1 MLKRIIFPKQRD
13 VKRQRG
19 GSLQHWIFLCKKNM
33 TDFIRL
39 RIYVSGMMSGQYT
52 RFQKIDGPIW
62 TDHPVHHCYCHIP
75 TGLVAVVCTHSEGR
89 TIYFNAELVTKMLVI
104 TKGISGSAFHSIPYR
119 PKQQVWDFLLDV
131 LKRFD
136 AEDEMNKSK
145 GIVVSVGTQQLGQS
159 NWGDE
164 LSKLFSTRVKKG
176 ASVSIA
182 KEPQPKAKAKTKVLK
197 KPSKKC

>member
-52 RFQKIDGPIW
+52 RFQKIDPDGPIW
-62 TDHPVHHCYCHIP
+62 TDHRIHNCYCHIP
-75 TGLVAVVCTHSEGR
+75 TGLVAVVCTHGDGG
-89 TIYFNAELVTKMLVI
+89 TIYFNAELFNKMLVI

-136 AEDEMNKSK
+136 AEDEMSKSK
-145 GIVVSVGTQQLGQS
+145 CICGECGHSTTWTEQLGQ
-159 NWGDE
+159 
-164 LSKLFSTRVKKG
+164 RVVQVIQYSCEEGRLRFHCEG
-176 ASVSIA
+176 ATA
-182 KEPQPKAKAKTKVLK
+182 QGQGQN
-197 KPSKKC
+197 